1 MPRIKGDEQWR
12 LMNGRLIW
20 AQNTIKRNEINLD
33 RPVVAEVQSGISE
46 PKPLLIGE
54 ILLEL

>member
-33 RPVVAEVQSGISE
+33 RPVVAEV
-46 PKPLLIGE
+46 
-54 ILLEL
+54 